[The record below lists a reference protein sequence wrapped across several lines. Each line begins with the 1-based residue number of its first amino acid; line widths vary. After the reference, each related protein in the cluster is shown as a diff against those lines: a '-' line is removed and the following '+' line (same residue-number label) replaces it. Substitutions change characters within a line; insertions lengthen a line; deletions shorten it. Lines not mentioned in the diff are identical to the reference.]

1 MQSDVLL
8 PWRLWQR
15 SAIRVSD
22 GLEGLVFS
30 VNETWAPWTDVLLP
44 TVSNQAP
51 AFSDYLLCAHLL
63 SSHLDSTSISFQV
76 RVIDVAADLLYESTI
91 LNRKSFS
98 FGSVVFCSCMYAP
111 W

>member
-1 MQSDVLL
+1 MNPMQSDALL

-30 VNETWAPWTDVLLP
+30 VNETWTPWTDALLP

-51 AFSDYLLCAHLL
+51 AFFRL
-63 SSHLDSTSISFQV
+63 SAMRSPIVLAS
-76 RVIDVAADLLYESTI
+76 
-91 LNRKSFS
+91 
-98 FGSVVFCSCMYAP
+98 
-111 W
+111 